1 MAVNTPAERE
11 IEKWRDR
18 ETQAQAEGTSGTI
31 WEVLQ
36 ALAGNTLR
44 RMRTRNTEQ
53 VTSYQQ
59 IVRGWHSAVEQNITS
74 GAMRAAHREVSQN
87 KQGQRVES
95 VLIQDRHSPLS
106 SGSVLNKK
114 IPQPEI

>member
-18 ETQAQAEGTSGTI
+18 ERQAQAEGTSGTI

-44 RMRTRNTEQ
+44 RMRTRNM
-53 VTSYQQ
+53 
-59 IVRGWHSAVEQNITS
+59 G
-74 GAMRAAHREVSQN
+74 
-87 KQGQRVES
+87 K
-95 VLIQDRHSPLS
+95 
-106 SGSVLNKK
+106 
-114 IPQPEI
+114 